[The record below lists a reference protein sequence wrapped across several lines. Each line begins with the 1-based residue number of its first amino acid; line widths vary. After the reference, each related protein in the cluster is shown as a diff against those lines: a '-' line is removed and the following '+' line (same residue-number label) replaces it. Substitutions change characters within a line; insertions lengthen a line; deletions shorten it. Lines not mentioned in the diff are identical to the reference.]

1 MDVVAGFLTGDWK
14 RVFTGMQEM
23 TAGVVNNIISKFEF
37 MRDMIEGMF
46 KNADIQF
53 PHIKLPHFKVSGS
66 FSLNPPSTPSFSV
79 DWYQKAMQGGM
90 RLNGATIFGAMGN
103 KMLGGGEAGP
113 EWIVGENSLM
123 GMIHSAVQGAGYV
136 GGGNNISI
144 GDTNIIINGAGEN
157 AEEIAD
163 RVDEIITLRLQQAEA
178 AWA

>member
-1 MDVVAGFLTGDWK
+1 
-14 RVFTGMQEM
+14 
-23 TAGVVNNIISKFEF
+23 
-37 MRDMIEGMF
+37 
-46 KNADIQF
+46 
-53 PHIKLPHFKVSGS
+53 
-66 FSLNPPSTPSFSV
+66 
-79 DWYQKAMQGGM
+79 
-90 RLNGATIFGAMGN
+90 
-103 KMLGGGEAGP
+103 MLGGGEAGP